1 MAARHLAILDKE
13 AAEAIF
19 DGRKKI
25 EGRFSQIKIAPF
37 GKVSASDLVLMKLP
51 GEKIVG
57 QFLVDKVVSF
67 DHPSTQDIDEIKKK
81 YAKALALPNAFW
93 LDHEKINYITLMF
106 IKTVTKFII
115 EPQVKK
121 KDLRGWVVLE

>member
-1 MAARHLAILDKE
+1 MRHLAILARE

-25 EGRFSQIKIAPF
+25 EGRFSQIKIPPY
-37 GKVSASDLVLMKLP
+37 GEVSSGDVVLMKLP
-51 GEKIVG
+51 GEKIIG
-57 QFLVDKVVSF
+57 QFLVGKVIYF
-67 DHPSTQDIDEIKKK
+67 DHPTPQDIYELKKK
-81 YAKALALPNAFW
+81 YAKALALPTAFW

-121 KDLRGWVVLE
+121 KDLRGWMVLE

>member
-1 MAARHLAILDKE
+1 MVRHLAILDKG

-25 EGRFSQIKIAPF
+25 EGRFSQIKIPPY
-37 GKVSASDLVLMKLP
+37 GKVSAGDVVLMKLP

-57 QFLVDKVVSF
+57 QFLVGRVLSY
-67 DHPSTQDIDEIKKK
+67 DHPTPLDIEELKKK
-81 YAKALALPNAFW
+81 YAKALALPTVFW
-93 LDHEKINYITLMF
+93 LDHEKINYVTLMF

>member
-1 MAARHLAILDKE
+1 MVRHLAILDRE

-25 EGRFSQIKIAPF
+25 EGRFSQIKIPPF
-37 GKVSASDLVLMKLP
+37 GKVSAGDLVLMKLP
-51 GEKIVG
+51 GGKIVG
-57 QFLVDKVVSF
+57 QFLVEKIVFF
-67 DHPSTQDIDEIKKK
+67 DHPTKADIEEIKRK
-81 YAKALALPNAFW
+81 YGKSMAMPSTFW
-93 LDHEKINYITLMF
+93 LEHEKISYVTLMF